1 MILLERRPGGRLV
14 GRMDCL
20 EGNLFGAKGL
30 MGKIRSALVSG
41 VAASCLVGCTGEFP
55 ADAPKLQAA
64 EAAYDRV
71 LLLKTLNE
79 IDAWH
84 INNDTGIA
92 GGLAA
97 GRRASSIEAG
107 FANLDCRP
115 TEELKTLWS
124 WRDGETGSLPFVWY
138 YDFLPM
144 EEALSE
150 YRWLRLNPLVQWD
163 PRCIPIF
170 TFDGE
175 WFAACCGEGVKEAG
189 PIVHYFLEDEPRI
202 AYVNLTVFLASMA
215 EALRTGGVRWEDGA
229 MKDDIRKMHSIHQK
243 RNPGYDF
250 PFYVPNGM

>member
-1 MILLERRPGGRLV
+1 
-14 GRMDCL
+14 
-20 EGNLFGAKGL
+20 
-30 MGKIRSALVSG
+30 
-41 VAASCLVGCTGEFP
+41 
-55 ADAPKLQAA
+55 
-64 EAAYDRV
+64 
-71 LLLKTLNE
+71 
-79 IDAWH
+79 
-84 INNDTGIA
+84 
-92 GGLAA
+92 
-97 GRRASSIEAG
+97 
-107 FANLDCRP
+107 
-115 TEELKTLWS
+115 
-124 WRDGETGSLPFVWY
+124 
-138 YDFLPM
+138 M

-150 YRWLRLNPLVQWD
+150 YRWLRLNPLVQLD
-163 PRCIPIF
+163 PRYIPIF